1 MESGVNQEKPPKGL
15 KQVKV
20 DNWGTFFLQ
29 RLQQMYFEGQFVDL
43 KIKFPTNGIIVQA
56 HRLVVTTCTDYF
68 IQLEQEQKEKDE
80 ESFDGILMPSDM
92 PYECVKSI
100 ITFMYTGQLEYWT
113 SEQHAL
119 YRTAE
124 KMNMTVLTKLL
135 DAQFNSSSSS
145 TDTGAKTSPRPIAA
159 AAAAATKPAATAT
172 PKLVASSTT
181 SASTLPGQPLP
192 GRNTSSAHK
201 PQEVTPGPSRFD
213 LPEADDITLGV
224 FSAFDDISYDTK
236 LIQASDTYKKGSS
249 DKRSSDGD
257 GKNDSEDEEDESH
270 ETEKGSR
277 DTNSDDDWSVS
288 KSSQRSQNEPP
299 AKRGRFDLEE
309 KENMEKS
316 NRSSAEDSLNNHANI
331 IREVLK
337 KYPHLV
343 KNNKNIRLKIMQKE
357 AKVSKDSNTPV
368 KTKVSYVVMKSD
380 HLLSSNEESDS
391 KCNGNLDGGE
401 TGPWKCNK
409 CDLDEE
415 YTNYYMY
422 RRHMQDVHEEKFDP
436 RVCEHCGYK
445 ATKRNMLMYHLYTK
459 HNVPPPKSMYFPKCQ
474 ACSYVALSETLL
486 VRHQINHDHRPAS
499 RHHSLLP
506 EDIRCAQCNQTFR
519 TFTELTTHELNT
531 RHGSGKESNKSHR
544 CPYCG
549 KTFVRLT
556 NLQVH
561 LDCVHKELHRERDA
575 ESAPSTPAIPLE
587 PSSEAEALS
596 HVASGIAAS
605 LGVGDTET
613 VPEAQVQEVTMVK
626 ATGDTQY
633 IVPGMDLDDM
643 THNMNYTEHE
653 LEGQHM
659 IMLVNNE
666 NYQHAEGDHHQQP
679 QQLDIADNEQIVMQ
693 GTDDG
698 MIVYIHGAEEANHR
712 SYESYQPGEVTQET
726 EEIVEEVVE
735 EVEEEVV
742 EEEEEEEEEEELE
755 LEQEVPQNMLEDG
768 ASNQEVEVIQYVEE
782 QTEIV
787 EYDEDQ
793 CSEQSSSM
801 DECQESVMI
810 IEEEHVEGEEVP
822 ETMADKRHKKVR
834 AFTEWDEDSAGMT
847 RS

>member
-1 MESGVNQEKPPKGL
+1 
-15 KQVKV
+15 
-20 DNWGTFFLQ
+20 
-29 RLQQMYFEGQFVDL
+29 
-43 KIKFPTNGIIVQA
+43 
-56 HRLVVTTCTDYF
+56 
-68 IQLEQEQKEKDE
+68 
-80 ESFDGILMPSDM
+80 
-92 PYECVKSI
+92 
-100 ITFMYTGQLEYWT
+100 
-113 SEQHAL
+113 
-119 YRTAE
+119 
-124 KMNMTVLTKLL
+124 L
-135 DAQFNSSSSS
+135 DDNSSI
-145 TDTGAKTSPRPIAA
+145 P
-159 AAAAATKPAATAT
+159 ATNYEVRTFH
-172 PKLVASSTT
+172 
-181 SASTLPGQPLP
+181 G
-192 GRNTSSAHK
+192 TSSVYK
-201 PQEVTPGPSRFD
+201 PQEITPGPSRFD

-224 FSAFDDISYDTK
+224 FSSFDDITYNTK
-236 LIQASDTYKKGSS
+236 LIVQASDMYKKGNSS
-249 DKRSSDGD
+249 DKRSPDRDS
-257 GKNDSEDEEDESH
+257 KNDSEDEEDESH
-270 ETEKGSR
+270 ENEKNLR
-277 DTNSDDDWSVS
+277 DANSDDDWSIS
-288 KSSQRSQNEPP
+288 KNSQRSQESIP
-299 AKRGRFDLEE
+299 KRGRFDFEE
-309 KENMEKS
+309 KENVEKLKS
-316 NRSSAEDSLNNHANI
+316 NRSSTEDSLNNHANI

-380 HLLSSNEESDS
+380 HLLSSTNEENDS
-391 KCNGNLDGGE
+391 KCNGNIDGGE

-459 HNVPPPKSMYFPKCQ
+459 HNVPPPKSMCFPKCQ

-486 VRHQINHDHRPAS
+486 VRHQINHNHRPAS
-499 RHHSLLP
+499 RHHSLP
-506 EDIRCAQCNQTFR
+506 SEDIRCGQCNLTFR
-519 TFTELTTHELNT
+519 NITELTTHELNSG
-531 RHGSGKESNKSHR
+531 HGDGKEAKSHR

-561 LDCVHKELHRERDA
+561 LDCVHKELQRDSV
-575 ESAPSTPAIPLE
+575 ENAPSAPAIPLE

-613 VPEAQVQEVTMVK
+613 VPEAQEEVTMVK

-643 THNMNYTEHE
+643 THNINYNEHE
-653 LEGQHM
+653 LESQHM

-666 NYQHAEGDHHQQP
+666 SYQHTENDHHQQP

-698 MIVYIHGAEEANHR
+698 MIVYIHGAEETDQ
-712 SYESYQPGEVTQET
+712 SYESYQPTEVTQET

-735 EVEEEVV
+735 EVEEEV
-742 EEEEEEEEEEELE
+742 EEEEEEEI
-755 LEQEVPQNMLEDG
+755 QKMPQDILEDCV
-768 ASNQEVEVIQYVEE
+768 SNQEMEVIQYVEE

-793 CSEQSSSM
+793 CSEQSNSM
-801 DECQESVMI
+801 DDSQNSVMI
-810 IEEEHVEGEEVP
+810 IEEEHVEGEEIT
-822 ETMADKRHKKVR
+822 ETANKRHKVCG
-834 AFTEWDEDSAGMT
+834 FTEWDEDSARMT

>member
-1 MESGVNQEKPPKGL
+1 
-15 KQVKV
+15 
-20 DNWGTFFLQ
+20 
-29 RLQQMYFEGQFVDL
+29 
-43 KIKFPTNGIIVQA
+43 
-56 HRLVVTTCTDYF
+56 
-68 IQLEQEQKEKDE
+68 
-80 ESFDGILMPSDM
+80 
-92 PYECVKSI
+92 
-100 ITFMYTGQLEYWT
+100 
-113 SEQHAL
+113 
-119 YRTAE
+119 
-124 KMNMTVLTKLL
+124 L
-135 DAQFNSSSSS
+135 DDNSSI
-145 TDTGAKTSPRPIAA
+145 P
-159 AAAAATKPAATAT
+159 ATNYEVRTFH
-172 PKLVASSTT
+172 
-181 SASTLPGQPLP
+181 G
-192 GRNTSSAHK
+192 TSSIYK
-201 PQEVTPGPSRFD
+201 PQEITPGPSRFD

-224 FSAFDDISYDTK
+224 FSSFDDITYNTK
-236 LIQASDTYKKGSS
+236 LIVQASDMYKKGNSS
-249 DKRSSDGD
+249 DKRSPDRDS
-257 GKNDSEDEEDESH
+257 KNDSEDEEDDSH
-270 ETEKGSR
+270 ENEKNLR
-277 DTNSDDDWSVS
+277 DANSDDDWSIS
-288 KSSQRSQNEPP
+288 KNSQRSQES
-299 AKRGRFDLEE
+299 ASKRGRFDFEE
-309 KENMEKS
+309 KENVEKLKS
-316 NRSSAEDSLNNHANI
+316 NRSSTEDSLNNHANI

-380 HLLSSNEESDS
+380 HLLSSNNEENDS
-391 KCNGNLDGGE
+391 KCNGNIDGGE

-459 HNVPPPKSMYFPKCQ
+459 HNVPPPKSMCFPKCQ

-486 VRHQINHDHRPAS
+486 VRHQINHNHRPAS
-499 RHHSLLP
+499 RHHSLP
-506 EDIRCAQCNQTFR
+506 SEDIRCAQCNLTFR
-519 TFTELTTHELNT
+519 NITELTTHELNSG
-531 RHGSGKESNKSHR
+531 HGDSKEAKSHR

-561 LDCVHKELHRERDA
+561 LDCVHKELQRDSV
-575 ESAPSTPAIPLE
+575 ENAPSAPAIPLE

-613 VPEAQVQEVTMVK
+613 VPEAQEEVTMVK
-626 ATGDTQY
+626 TGDTQY

-643 THNMNYTEHE
+643 THNINYNEHE
-653 LEGQHM
+653 LESQHM

-666 NYQHAEGDHHQQP
+666 SYQHTENDHHQQP

-698 MIVYIHGAEEANHR
+698 MIVYIHGAEETDRR
-712 SYESYQPGEVTQET
+712 SYESYPTEITQET

-742 EEEEEEEEEEELE
+742 EEEEEEEEI
-755 LEQEVPQNMLEDG
+755 QEVPQDILEDC
-768 ASNQEVEVIQYVEE
+768 ASNQEMEVIQYVEE

-793 CSEQSSSM
+793 CSEQSNSM
-801 DECQESVMI
+801 DDSQNSVMI
-810 IEEEHVEGEEVP
+810 IEEEHVEGEEIT
-822 ETMADKRHKKVR
+822 ETTNTRHKKVR
-834 AFTEWDEDSAGMT
+834 GFTEWDEDSARMT